1 MSGYIGARV
10 PVSTAGAEKKKVYH
24 ISGTTST
31 LASGIAVGGLTH
43 VFHNGVRLL
52 EGTDYS
58 IANGLIYLTT
68 AALAGDQI
76 AVITYATIT
85 PVQNSVTGNLTVT
98 GDVNFDGML
107 NNDDS
112 IDTDVTVA
120 SGRNAAVIGPV
131 TVNGNVTVHGTL
143 TVI

>member
-1 MSGYIGARV
+1 
-10 PVSTAGAEKKKVYH
+10 
-24 ISGTTST
+24 
-31 LASGIAVGGLTH
+31 

-68 AALAGDQI
+68 AALADDQI